1 MFIMNRATQ
10 NLIKKSKKSKRREQT
25 NMKKLSKTNVN
36 NMKKGAVAVAL
47 VASLGLAGLSAYFTD
62 TKNATNTFTV
72 GSVKQEITEDKWDP
86 EKGKDITPGKE
97 VKKNPTVT
105 NTGKNE
111 QYVFI
116 KLKVPAAEV
125 TTVNDNGTKG
135 NKEFQELFTYHI
147 NEGWKELNPIPA
159 AQDNNSVTHV
169 FYYSKGTDAKLTK
182 LTKEASTPALFDK
195 VKFINIVE
203 DNGTLKGDQNIVID
217 SYGIQSDNL
226 GDATT
231 PDQVWKL
238 VQNQTK

>member
-1 MFIMNRATQ
+1 
-10 NLIKKSKKSKRREQT
+10 
-25 NMKKLSKTNVN
+25 MKKLSKTNVN

-62 TKNATNTFTV
+62 TKTAINTFTV
-72 GSVKQEITEDKWDP
+72 GSVKQELTEPSWKPDENP
-86 EKGKDITPGKE
+86 GKDITPGKE
-97 VKKNPTVT
+97 VKKDPTVK
-105 NTGKNE
+105 NIGENE
-111 QYVFI
+111 QYVFM

-135 NKEFQELFTYHI
+135 NKKFQELFTYHI

-182 LTKEASTPALFDK
+182 LTKDASTPALFDK

-203 DNGTLKGDQNIVID
+203 DEVTGEKNIDIN

-231 PDQVWKL
+231 PEQVWTL

>member
-10 NLIKKSKKSKRREQT
+10 NLMKKSKRREQT

-72 GSVKQEITEDKWDP
+72 GSVKQTLTEDKWKP
-86 EKGKDITPGKE
+86 EENPGKDMTPGKE
-97 VKKNPTVT
+97 VEKNPTIKNVGD
-105 NTGKNE
+105 NT
-111 QYVFI
+111 QYAFMKVE
-116 KLKVPAAEV
+116 VPAAKV
-125 TTVNDNGTKG
+125 TTVNADGTKAPT
-135 NKEFQELFTYHI
+135 KEKKELFTYDI
-147 NEGWKELNPIPA
+147 NDGWNELVSANS
-159 AQDNNSVTHV
+159 QTDTSVTHV
-169 FYYSKGTDAKLTK
+169 YYYGKNNTLTVLNKDASAT
-182 LTKEASTPALFDK
+182 LFDK

-203 DNGTLKGDQNIVID
+203 DNRTLTGPQNIVIN

-238 VQNQTK
+238 VQKQTK